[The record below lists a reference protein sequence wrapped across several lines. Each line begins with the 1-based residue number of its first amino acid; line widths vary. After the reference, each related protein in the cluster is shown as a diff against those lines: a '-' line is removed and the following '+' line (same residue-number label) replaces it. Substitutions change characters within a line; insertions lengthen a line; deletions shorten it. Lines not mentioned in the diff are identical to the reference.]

1 MNKYIVKVEKYFGS
15 YTNFAIEA
23 ESKEEA
29 KNKVTE
35 KIKIY
40 DSYKLDTLKVKKVQ
54 SFNK

>member
-23 ESKEEA
+23 KSKEEA
-29 KNKVTE
+29 KNKVIE
-35 KIKIY
+35 KIKMY
-40 DSYKLDTLKVKKVQ
+40 DSYKLDNLKVKKVQ